1 MGIAIGITGGIGSG
15 KSIVTKAFNVLGYP
29 VFYSDNVAK
38 EILATDP
45 QVINEVTKLLGEEA
59 YQKGKVNRDFIATK
73 IFNDQALKEKINRII
88 HPKVRKRFHQLVEDA
103 GNQIVFNEA
112 AILFETGAYKNF
124 DHTICV
130 VADLTTRIER
140 IKKRDGISE
149 DAIQARINN
158 QWPDEKKIALADF
171 VIYNNNNDLLVPQIL
186 STLSNISI

>member
-38 EILATDP
+38 EILSTDP

-59 YQKGKVNRDFIATK
+59 YQKGEVNRAFIATK
-73 IFNDQALKEKINRII
+73 IFNDQALKEKINHII

-112 AILFETGAYKNF
+112 AILFETGTYKNF
-124 DHTICV
+124 DYTICV

-186 STLSNISI
+186 STLNNISN